1 MLLQGFSSLD
11 PPVLVRDLA
20 GRMTFLGSN
29 CYRIFSKYTET
40 LKKVSM
46 NTQNDAIGKCMF
58 ISNVAMAIF
67 SGYFWG
73 SIVKFP
79 GGIDHPIFPKKH
91 ALFSKKMLVHLVHFA
106 RTGEN
111 GETSQSVNETATY
124 SSTRYYNVLACWYIR
139 ITLLRQVLTWKTTS
153 SIPCH
158 VGATYC

>member
-79 GGIDHPIFPKKH
+79 GGIDHPIFPKKTCTV
-91 ALFSKKMLVHLVHFA
+91 FKKDA
-106 RTGEN
+106 R
-111 GETSQSVNETATY
+111 
-124 SSTRYYNVLACWYIR
+124 SSRTFCKDWRKW
-139 ITLLRQVLTWKTTS
+139 
-153 SIPCH
+153 
-158 VGATYC
+158 